1 MLLMNLKMKYVFG
14 VVVGWGRG
22 LWVLGF
28 FIIGQGFLA
37 VDINQD
43 RSTESKPSKYV
54 KLLYVLPLGSCVDRG
69 SRIVQGHYSTAW

>member
-54 KLLYVLPLGSCVDRG
+54 KLLYYL
-69 SRIVQGHYSTAW
+69 